1 MIIIR
6 EKYKNFFPT
15 EIFVISFNRRDGIR
29 NPAKTFILLEK
40 RKCTEKKKKTNSPGD
55 GSGPEKKS
63 CVFTDDKK
71 C

>member
-15 EIFVISFNRRDGIR
+15 EIFVISFHRRVRRDGIR

-40 RKCTEKKKKTNSPGD
+40 RKRKQILLVMVLVLKRSPAF
-55 GSGPEKKS
+55 SQMIKN
-63 CVFTDDKK
+63 VN
-71 C
+71 

>member
-15 EIFVISFNRRDGIR
+15 EIFVISFHRRVRRDGIR

-40 RKCTEKKKKTNSPGD
+40 GKRKQILLVMVLVLK
-55 GSGPEKKS
+55 KKS

>member
-15 EIFVISFNRRDGIR
+15 EIFVISFHRRVRRDGIR

-40 RKCTEKKKKTNSPGD
+40 RKRKQILLVMVLVLKRSPAFSQMIKNVD
-55 GSGPEKKS
+55 
-63 CVFTDDKK
+63 
-71 C
+71 